1 MDFYLSCIRWWL
13 LLLLPAAVAVW
24 LFPAAL
30 TAYVRFYCQIGFKGA
45 ECWQLSLNITCVITG
60 FIACFHLMTAR
71 SEALKNQR
79 RRAARLAQ

>member
-1 MDFYLSCIRWWL
+1 MAFYFSCIRWWL
-13 LLLLPAAVAVW
+13 PLLPAAVAVW

-45 ECWQLSLNITCVITG
+45 ECAQLSL
-60 FIACFHLMTAR
+60 
-71 SEALKNQR
+71 KDQR

>member
-1 MDFYLSCIRWWL
+1 MAFYLSCIRWW

-24 LFPAAL
+24 LFPAAFS
-30 TAYVRFYCQIGFKGA
+30 AYVRFYCQIGFKGA
-45 ECWQLSLNITCVITG
+45 ECWQLSLNISCVMTG

-71 SEALKNQR
+71 SEALKDQR

>member
-1 MDFYLSCIRWWL
+1 MAFYLSCIRWWL
-13 LLLLPAAVAVW
+13 LLFPAAVAVW

-30 TAYVRFYCQIGFKGA
+30 TAYDRFYCQIGVEGA
-45 ECWQLSLNITCVITG
+45 ECWQLSLNLSCVITG

-71 SEALKNQR
+71 SEALMDQG

>member
-1 MDFYLSCIRWWL
+1 MAFYFSCIRWWL
-13 LLLLPAAVAVW
+13 LLFPAAVAVW

-30 TAYVRFYCQIGFKGA
+30 TADDRFYCQIGVEGA
-45 ECWQLSLNITCVITG
+45 ECWQLSLNISCVITG

-71 SEALKNQR
+71 SEALMDQG

>member
-1 MDFYLSCIRWWL
+1 MAFYLSCIRWWL
-13 LLLLPAAVAVW
+13 LLFPAAVAVW

-30 TAYVRFYCQIGFKGA
+30 TAYDRFYCQIGVEGA
-45 ECWQLSLNITCVITG
+45 ECWQLSLNISCVITG

-71 SEALKNQR
+71 SKALMDQG